1 MGRLLLKFDTA
12 LLKEVPLGTRP
23 VTIGRAPDNDVA
35 IDNLAMSNYHA
46 RVYNEAGCLV
56 IEDLSS
62 LNGTFVND
70 LRVERATLRDGDTI
84 QVGKH
89 TLSVDTT
96 HDAALQVDSWR
107 KTSVPKMDET
117 PGSGHAACAAKCCSR
132 RRWRASARSVLPH
145 ARKHSHTDRV
155 QRGRTDQNEYMLSGK
170 LTVIGRSEM
179 ATVRLKNWFAPKAAA
194 QIHKRE
200 DGYYLGVGDR
210 IPKVNGQQIS
220 HTTRLQDGDIIEI
233 GRVRLH
239 FAYRNP
245 DAATR
250 IKTGFLSGAAASR
263 CPAQPARRR
272 KDPPSGA
279 GRSRCCVPGCW
290 PGGIARFPSPSA

>member
-1 MGRLLLKFDTA
+1 MGRLLLKFDAA
-12 LLKEVPLGTRP
+12 LLKEVPLGSRP
-23 VTIGRAPDNDVA
+23 VTIGRAPDNDVT

-62 LNGTFVND
+62 LNGTFVNE

-89 TLSVDTT
+89 ILCVDTQ
-96 HDAALQVDSWR
+96 HDAALPVDGWR

-117 PGSGHAACAAKCCSR
+117 QVLDTRVRREMLQQAAVAGERSQL
-132 RRWRASARSVLPH
+132 SPARVSIPTL
-145 ARKHSHTDRV
+145 TV
-155 QRGRTDQNEYMLSGK
+155 QRGRTDAQEYMLSGK

-179 ATVRLKNWFAPKAAA
+179 ATVKLKNWFAPKAAA

-220 HTTRLQDGDIIEI
+220 HTRRLQDGDIIEI
-233 GRVRLH
+233 GRIRLH
-239 FAYRNP
+239 FAYRN
-245 DAATR
+245 
-250 IKTGFLSGAAASR
+250 
-263 CPAQPARRR
+263 
-272 KDPPSGA
+272 
-279 GRSRCCVPGCW
+279 
-290 PGGIARFPSPSA
+290 

>member
-1 MGRLLLKFDTA
+1 MGRLLLKFDSA

-96 HDAALQVDSWR
+96 HDAALPVDGWR
-107 KTSVPKMDET
+107 KTAVPKMDET
-117 PGSGHAACAAKCCSR
+117 QVLDTRVRREMLQQAAVAGERSQLSPTRGSIPT
-132 RRWRASARSVLPH
+132 L
-145 ARKHSHTDRV
+145 TV
-155 QRGRTDQNEYMLSGK
+155 QRGRTDAQEYMLSGK

-179 ATVRLKNWFAPKAAA
+179 ATVKLKNWFAPKAAA

-239 FAYRNP
+239 FAYRN
-245 DAATR
+245 
-250 IKTGFLSGAAASR
+250 
-263 CPAQPARRR
+263 
-272 KDPPSGA
+272 
-279 GRSRCCVPGCW
+279 
-290 PGGIARFPSPSA
+290 